1 MHVLIVGPGGVGGYI
16 GGILAAGG
24 TPVTFMA
31 SKARAE
37 VLQTS
42 GLRLRTVDRELHVVP
57 VEVVTDTTQLGDFDV
72 VVLCVKYYDL
82 VDVARTLRGRIAEE
96 CVVLTVQN
104 GIDADIRVREIL
116 EYPYVFPGAAHIIS
130 SVEPVTGA
138 VVQTGGPCY
147 FVFGAR
153 GGVLPDVLRRAVH
166 GFGEAGLD
174 ARLTEQIE
182 SELWFK
188 YLFVLPYSGL
198 TAAFARS
205 FQEVYATQGGRRTF
219 RAMVEESL
227 QVARCEGVHLSVGV
241 EKSLLERAQMHMGE
255 QRPATSSLQRD
266 LAAGR
271 PTELDGLHGALLRLA
286 ALYRVPV
293 PVTQA
298 LYNRIALRQSSA

>member
-16 GGILAAGG
+16 GDILAAGG

-31 SKARAE
+31 SNARAR

-42 GLRLRTVDRELHVVP
+42 GLRVRTVDRELHVVP
-57 VEVVTDTTQLGDFDV
+57 AEIASDTTQFGDFDV
-72 VVLCVKYYDL
+72 VVLCVKYFDL
-82 VDVARTLRGRIAEE
+82 TDVARTLKGRLSEE

-104 GIDADIRVREIL
+104 GIDADVLVREIL
-116 EYPYVFPGAAHIIS
+116 EHPYVFPGTAHIIS
-130 SVEPVTGA
+130 SVDPVTGA

-153 GGVLPDVLRRAVH
+153 DGVPPEVLTRAVH
-166 GFGEAGLD
+166 RLGAAGLD
-174 ARLTEQIE
+174 AHLAEQIE

-205 FQEVYATQGGRRTF
+205 FQEVYATTGGRRMF
-219 RAMVEESL
+219 KAMLEESL
-227 QVARCEGVHLSVGV
+227 QVARYEGVRLSVGV
-241 EKSLLERAQMHMGE
+241 GNSVFERAQMHMCE

-266 LAAGR
+266 LAAGK
-271 PTELDGLHGALLRLA
+271 PTELDGLHGTLLRLA
-286 ALYRVPV
+286 GLHRVPV

-298 LYNRIALRQSSA
+298 LYNRIAMRQSGA